1 MKELPLSI
9 GVISFV
15 AGLVLLIAA
24 IAGQKIE
31 IAAVKL
37 PEIVDAK
44 RRFVVGV
51 LGAALIGFGMWDG
64 TLPAFLRPATAGA
77 AASAPTLVSATGVP
91 GGSAATPGLL
101 ACLADVPA
109 DDVQIVP
116 VEFDLRTDRKFGSRQ
131 PKDGLLAIQFTGAG
145 KPLGAVR
152 LQTQSSG
159 LGFRILSVVD
169 ATCGAV
175 TTYANITDPG
185 ASRNAVV
192 NLYTVEYRFPAAT
205 VRMDT
210 GYCEG
215 RDCISLRAQR
225 IGP

>member
-44 RRFVVGV
+44 RRWAVGL
-51 LGAALIGFGMWDG
+51 LGAVLIGFGMWDG

-77 AASAPTLVSATGVP
+77 ATPATAVLAATGPLGV
-91 GGSAATPGLL
+91 SAATPGLL

-109 DDVQIVP
+109 DDVLIVP
-116 VEFDLRTDRKFGSRQ
+116 VEIDLRTDRKFGSRQ

-145 KPLGAVR
+145 KPLGAVH

-159 LGFRILSVVD
+159 LGFRILNVVD
-169 ATCGAV
+169 ANCGAV

-185 ASRNAVV
+185 APRNAVV
-192 NLYTVEYRFPAAT
+192 NLFTVEYRFPAAT

-225 IGP
+225 MAP

>member
-44 RRFVVGV
+44 RRWAVGL
-51 LGAALIGFGMWDG
+51 LGAVLIGFGMWDG
-64 TLPAFLRPATAGA
+64 TLPALLRPTTAGVAAPATAAPVATSPAGA
-77 AASAPTLVSATGVP
+77 
-91 GGSAATPGLL
+91 SAATPGLL

-116 VEFDLRTDRKFGSRQ
+116 VELDLRTDRKFGSKQ
-131 PKDGLLAIQFTGAG
+131 PKDGLLAIQLTGAG

-159 LGFRILSVVD
+159 IGFRILSVVD
-169 ATCGAV
+169 ANCGPV

-185 ASRNAVV
+185 APRNAVV
-192 NLYTVEYRFPAAT
+192 NLFTVEYRFPAAT

-225 IGP
+225 MGP

>member
-1 MKELPLSI
+1 MKDLPLSI

-64 TLPAFLRPATAGA
+64 TLPAFLRPTTAGA
-77 AASAPTLVSATGVP
+77 AASASASATGVP
-91 GGSAATPGLL
+91 GGSLATPGLL
-101 ACLADVPA
+101 SCLADVPA

-116 VEFDLRTDRKFGSRQ
+116 VELDLRTDRKFGSRQ

-145 KPLGAVR
+145 KPLGAVH

-159 LGFRILSVVD
+159 LGFRILNVVD
-169 ATCGAV
+169 ANCGAV

-185 ASRNAVV
+185 APRNAVV
-192 NLYTVEYRFPAAT
+192 NLFTVEYRFPAAT

-225 IGP
+225 MAP

>member
-37 PEIVDAK
+37 PEFVDSK
-44 RRFVVGV
+44 RRFVVGA
-51 LGAALIGFGMWDG
+51 LGAVLIGFGVWDARP
-64 TLPAFLRPATAGA
+64 PAPQ
-77 AASAPTLVSATGVP
+77 ASPPTPPVVSIA
-91 GGSAATPGLL
+91 SAATPAVQAGIAAVLPGVL

-109 DDVQIVP
+109 DDAQIIP
-116 VEFDLRTDRKFGSRQ
+116 VEIDIRTDRKFSARQ
-131 PKDGLLAIQFTGAG
+131 PRDGVLAIQFTSSG
-145 KPLGAVR
+145 KALGAVR
-152 LQTQSSG
+152 LQTLASG

-169 ATCGAV
+169 PNCAPTS
-175 TTYANITDPG
+175 TYSNVTDPG
-185 ASRNAVV
+185 AAKNVV
-192 NLYTVEYRFPAAT
+192 ANLYTVEYRFPAAT